1 MRDVKHR
8 ALLLLPLWGACF
20 LPDLS
25 SKPCKDSSGCFTGYF
40 CDTSRAT
47 ADTIGY
53 CTEGTLEEQG
63 GSGVTPASLVMVAG
77 GATTIGSTVDDSYGV
92 KMAPT
97 HSRTVGP
104 FYLEDREVTVAA
116 YRKCV
121 ESGACTRP
129 HSADGLLGS
138 EPCNYDSPGRDSY
151 PVNCV
156 DYGQASTYCGW
167 LGRRLPTEA
176 EWEVA
181 AVGVTSSSG
190 DKYPWGSTG
199 DESKA
204 CFFKADPRT
213 CAVAL
218 KVKTMSGAEVAASA
232 PGFYDLAGNV
242 LEWTASEPCAY
253 QAGSSAPNP
262 SCGMTDRVI
271 RGGSAFDADI
281 KSLRGTVRV
290 AMKPDRNQPKSSW
303 DRNLGLRCARTP

>member
-1 MRDVKHR
+1 MRDAKHR

-47 ADTIGY
+47 AAAIGY
-53 CTEGTLEEQG
+53 CTEGTLEGQG
-63 GSGVTPASLVMVAG
+63 GSGVTPAVLVMVAG
-77 GATTIGSTVDDSYGV
+77 GTTTIGSTVEDGYAV
-92 KMAPT
+92 KMSPT
-97 HSRTVGP
+97 HTRTIGK

-121 ESGACTRP
+121 DSGACSRP
-129 HSADGLLGS
+129 HPADGLSGS
-138 EPCNYDSPGRDSY
+138 EPCNYDYPGRDSH
-151 PVNCV
+151 PVNCI
-156 DYGQASTYCGW
+156 DYTQATTYCGW

-181 AVGVTSSSG
+181 AVGVTSSTG
-190 DKYPWGSTG
+190 DKYPWGSTA

-204 CFFKADPRT
+204 CFSKGT
-213 CAVAL
+213 CVVAS
-218 KVKTMSGAEVAASA
+218 KVKTMSGAEVAANA

-242 LEWTASEPCAY
+242 LEWTASEPCNY
-253 QAGSSAPNP
+253 QTGTQELNP
-262 SCGMTDRVI
+262 SCGMNDRVI

-281 KSLRGTVRV
+281 KWLRGTVRV
-290 AMKPDRNQPKSSW
+290 AVKPDRILPKLSW
-303 DRNLGLRCARTP
+303 DRNLGLRCASNMP

>member
-1 MRDVKHR
+1 MRDTKHR

-25 SKPCKDSSGCFTGYF
+25 SKPCKDSSGCLTGYF

-53 CTEGTLEEQG
+53 CTEGTSEGQG
-63 GSGVTPASLVMVAG
+63 GSGVTPAVLVMVVG
-77 GATTIGSTVDDSYGV
+77 GPTTIGSTDGSYTT
-92 KMAPT
+92 KMTPP
-97 HSRTVGP
+97 HSRTVGT

-121 ESGACTRP
+121 DAGACSRP
-129 HSADGLLGS
+129 HLADGLLGS
-138 EPCNYDSPGRDSY
+138 EPCNYDFPGRDSH
-151 PVNCV
+151 PINCV
-156 DYGQASTYCGW
+156 DYGQANTYCGW

-181 AVGVTSSSG
+181 AVGLTSSTG
-190 DKYPWGSTG
+190 DKYPWGSTE

-204 CFFKADPRT
+204 CFFNTDPRT
-213 CAVAL
+213 CVVAS
-218 KVKTMSGAEVAASA
+218 KVKTMSGAEVAAST

-242 LEWTASEPCAY
+242 LEWTVSEPCAY
-253 QAGSSAPNP
+253 QMVTPEPNP
-262 SCGMTDRVI
+262 SCSTTERVI

-281 KSLRGTVRV
+281 KLLRGTVRV
-290 AMKPDRNQPKSSW
+290 AVDPARNQPKLSW
-303 DRNLGLRCARTP
+303 NRNLGLRCASNMP